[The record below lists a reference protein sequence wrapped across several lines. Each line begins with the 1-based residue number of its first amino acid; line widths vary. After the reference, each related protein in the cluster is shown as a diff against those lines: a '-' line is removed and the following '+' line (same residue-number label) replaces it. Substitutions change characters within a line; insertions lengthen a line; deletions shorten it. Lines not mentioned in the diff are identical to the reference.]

1 MESIASNFQ
10 VPDVAVWIALGLG
23 VVTMIGLVIRE
34 QVQEEHSP
42 AVGFPRPAEKRDR

>member
-34 QVQEEHSP
+34 QVQEEQTPVSS
-42 AVGFPRPAEKRDR
+42 FSRRAEQRDR

>member
-34 QVQEEHSP
+34 QVQEEHTPEAS
-42 AVGFPRPAEKRDR
+42 FPRSVEQRER